1 MKVIYVNCWL
11 RHEYQSDLCSN
22 PTNMH
27 IHVHKTRYWKQT
39 SFNEEVLL
47 LIHKLLFQMSKFMM
61 LSIWDK

>member
-11 RHEYQSDLCSN
+11 RHEYQGDLCSN
-22 PTNMH
+22 PTYMH
-27 IHVHKTRYWKQT
+27 IYKTHYWKQT

-47 LIHKLLFQMSKFMM
+47 LIHQLLFQMSKFMM